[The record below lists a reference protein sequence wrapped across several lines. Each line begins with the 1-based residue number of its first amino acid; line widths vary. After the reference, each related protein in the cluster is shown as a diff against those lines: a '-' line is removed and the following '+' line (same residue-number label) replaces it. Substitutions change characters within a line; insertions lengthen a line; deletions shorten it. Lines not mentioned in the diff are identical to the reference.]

1 MVRVA
6 EISYQCHNQW
16 PPGKNFHHGKKIFLV
31 RKTVTDGHRMFRMA
45 GDIWG
50 EYDQEGISFTLLTR
64 EKVGRYQVGWLMSGD
79 MISFDCSSVGS
90 GRHLCK
96 VSRKEIAG
104 LELTL
109 LR

>member
-1 MVRVA
+1 M
-6 EISYQCHNQW
+6 
-16 PPGKNFHHGKKIFLV
+16 
-31 RKTVTDGHRMFRMA
+31 DGRRMFRMA